1 MDISVV
7 IRNRNDGAHLRHV
20 LRALSLQDTPA
31 QVILVDNVSTDDSVR
46 VTREF

>member
-7 IRNRNDGAHLRHV
+7 IRNRNEGAHLRHV

-31 QVILVDNVSTDDSVR
+31 QVILWKSNQSRYTLLYTSD
-46 VTREF
+46 